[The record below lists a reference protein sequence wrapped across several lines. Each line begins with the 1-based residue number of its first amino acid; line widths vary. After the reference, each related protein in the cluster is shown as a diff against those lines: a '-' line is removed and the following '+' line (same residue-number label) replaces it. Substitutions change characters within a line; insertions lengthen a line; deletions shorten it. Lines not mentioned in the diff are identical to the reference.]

1 MTLNTLKI
9 QLTNQVLGLK
19 NNLYIL
25 LYLLLRIILFF
36 LVLAFYASIRVLWVP
51 IQENQPVSGANKAIS
66 LRIDDYELSV
76 KRIKSGINY
85 LPPAPLFQNPFKN
98 K

>member
-1 MTLNTLKI
+1 MTLNALKI
-9 QLTNQVLGLK
+9 QFTNKVLGLK

-25 LYLLLRIILFF
+25 LYLILGIIIFF
-36 LVLAFYASIRVLWVP
+36 LVLAFYTSIRVLWLP
-51 IQENQPVSGANKAIS
+51 TQENQSVSGANKAIS
-66 LRIDDYELSV
+66 LRIDDYEYSV
-76 KRIKSGINY
+76 QRIKSGMNY